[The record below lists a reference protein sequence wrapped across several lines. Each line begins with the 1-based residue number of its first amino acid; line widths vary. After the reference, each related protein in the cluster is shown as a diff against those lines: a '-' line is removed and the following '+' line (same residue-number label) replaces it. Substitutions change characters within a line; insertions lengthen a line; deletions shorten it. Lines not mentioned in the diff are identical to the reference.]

1 MTENEIREDEMTAT
15 VASKPK
21 RLVSLDVFRGIAI
34 ASMILVNNPGSWK
47 HVYPLLLHAEWHGF
61 TPTDLVFPSFLFIIG
76 VAMAFSLAKYTK
88 GNQLTA
94 AVYWRIARR
103 CALLFALGVFLN
115 ASTLMLDWL
124 LNDKPIDWSTF
135 RIMGVLQRISL
146 AYLLAT
152 LVILNLSAKKQGNRE
167 QGTGNREQ
175 EILSIAGTATPV
187 GRSQVK
193 QWILP
198 GVVLL
203 GYWGVMALIPV
214 PGYGA
219 GDFSPEGNLGGY
231 IDRLILGAPH
241 LYRGGPFDPE
251 GLFSTIPAVV
261 TVLLG
266 YFTGQWLRSQPVK
279 SNTSIQLV
287 LAGLSCLVVG
297 YLWSFLFPVNK
308 ALWTSSYVVYSAGWD
323 LLLLAA
329 CYEIIEVRAWRRWG
343 WPFEV
348 MGLNAIFLFVGS
360 GIVARILHKTHI
372 GTGDKAPSTYGWIY
386 ENIFQSWAG
395 ALNGSLAFAIATVC
409 LWWLILYGMYRKRWF
424 FKV

>member
-1 MTENEIREDEMTAT
+1 
-15 VASKPK
+15 
-21 RLVSLDVFRGIAI
+21 
-34 ASMILVNNPGSWK
+34 MILVNNPGSWA
-47 HVYPLLLHAEWHGF
+47 HVYPPLLHAKWHGF

-88 GNQLTA
+88 GNQPTA

-103 CALLFALGVFLN
+103 SALLFALGVFLN
-115 ASTLMLDWL
+115 ASTLILDWL
-124 LNDKPIDWSTF
+124 LNGKSIDWSTF

-152 LVILNLSAKKQGNRE
+152 VIVLNFSSRKEGNRQTSE
-167 QGTGNREQ
+167 RKKEWGNESVDAETRGRGDAENGNPTQ
-175 EILSIAGTATPV
+175 NLVHPRQTSPV
-187 GRSQVK
+187 SLLGNSQVK
-193 QWILP
+193 QWILA
-198 GVVLL
+198 GAILL
-203 GYWGVMALIPV
+203 GYWGAMALIPV
-214 PGYGA
+214 PGFAA

-231 IDRLILGAPH
+231 IDSLILGSQH
-241 LYRGGPFDPE
+241 LYKGGPFDPE

-266 YFTGQWLRSQPVK
+266 YFAGQWLRSQPVK

-297 YLWSFLFPVNK
+297 YLWGFLFPINK

-329 CYEIIEVRAWRRWG
+329 CYETIEVRNWRRWG
-343 WPFEV
+343 LPFEV

-372 GTGDKAPSTYGWIY
+372 GAGDDAPSTYAWIY

-395 ALNGSLAFAIATVC
+395 ALNGSLFFALTTVL
-409 LWWLILYGMYRKRWF
+409 LWWLILYGMYRRSWF